1 LIEVKGDMFKN
12 SYLQFVDAI
21 CITTNGALNAKG
33 KCVMGRGVALIAK
46 EKWEGIDKRLGD
58 FIKAN
63 GNIVQ
68 ILWYIPTFHTTVI
81 AFPVKHHW
89 KERADLKLI
98 EKSCKELKALMD
110 QEGWQKVV
118 LPRPGCNNGK
128 RDWDTEVKPILKKY
142 FDNDHRLMVIRKDDE
157 KQRRKN

>member
-1 LIEVKGDMFKN
+1 MNELIGDMFKD
-12 SYLQFVDAI
+12 SMLEFVDAI
-21 CITTNGALNAKG
+21 CITTNGTLNNKG
-33 KCVMGRGVALIAK
+33 RCVMGRGTALVAK

-58 FIKAN
+58 FITAN

-68 ILWYIPTFHTTVI
+68 ILWYVPSLHTTIV

-89 KERADLKLI
+89 KEKADLELI
-98 EKSCKELKALMD
+98 ETSCKQLKDLID
-110 QEGWQKVV
+110 QEGWGKVI

-142 FDNDHRLMVIRKDDE
+142 FANDQRLIVIRKDL
-157 KQRRKN
+157 

>member
-1 LIEVKGDMFKN
+1 MIEISGDMFKE
-12 SYLQFVDAI
+12 SMLEFTDAI
-21 CITTNGALNAKG
+21 CITTNGALNAQG

-46 EKWEGIDKRLGD
+46 EKWNGIDKRLGD
-58 FIKAN
+58 FIKIN

-68 ILWYIPTFHTTVI
+68 ILWYVPSQHTTIV

-98 EKSCKELKALMD
+98 ETSCKQLKALMD
-110 QEGWQKVV
+110 QEGWKKVI

-128 RDWDTEVKPILKKY
+128 RDWDTEVKPILQKH
-142 FDNDHRLMVIRKDDE
+142 FRDDNRLMVIRKDL
-157 KQRRKN
+157 